1 VLLALIA
8 GLLLVPTGEIRVAPR
23 ELRLQLVKVINADRV
38 AAGLP
43 PVEYSEELSEA
54 ADGHCLEML
63 EGDYAS
69 HWNRA
74 GWKPYLRYAAAGIR
88 DATSENIHAFWSTD
102 FREEQV
108 WQYVVEGHRGFM
120 AEQPP
125 NDGHRRS
132 VLGERHTHV
141 GIGIAYDGSGLRLI
155 ELFGGRY
162 AVLEALPLRARLKEN
177 LTVGGRLLRT
187 TDKLLGISVYYEPL
201 PRSMNRAELRD
212 TFSYSLPKEERMER
226 PRLTGARYVDGS
238 TGTVN
243 ISGRNFQ
250 MPLYFWK
257 DRPGVYTIAVWIDPG
272 GKPPFVGALTCVIV
286 E

>member
-1 VLLALIA
+1 MLLALIA

-23 ELRLQLVKVINADRV
+23 EMRLQLVEMINADRV

-43 PVEYSEELSEA
+43 AVEYSDELSEA
-54 ADGHCLEML
+54 ADGHCREML
-63 EGDYAS
+63 ENDYAS

-74 GWKPYLRYAAAGIR
+74 GWKPYLRYAAGGIR

-108 WQYVVEGHRGFM
+108 WQYMAEGHRGFM
-120 AEQPP
+120 GEQPP

-132 VLGERHTHV
+132 ILDARHTHV
-141 GIGIAYDGSGLRLI
+141 GIGVAYDGGGLRMI

-162 AVLEALPLRARLKEN
+162 AELKPVPLRAGLKDN
-177 LTVGGRLLRT
+177 LTVAGRLLRG
-187 TDKLLGISVYYEPL
+187 TDRLLGIAVYYEPL
-201 PRSMNRAELRD
+201 PRTMNRAELRD
-212 TFSYSLPKEERMER
+212 TFSYSLPQEERMDR
-226 PRLTGARYVDGS
+226 PRLTSGRYVDGS

-243 ISGRNFQ
+243 VSGRSFQ
-250 MPLYFWK
+250 MPLIFWK
-257 DRPGVYTIAVWIDPG
+257 DKPGLYTIAVWIDPG
-272 GKPPFVGALTCVIV
+272 RKPAFIGALTSVIA